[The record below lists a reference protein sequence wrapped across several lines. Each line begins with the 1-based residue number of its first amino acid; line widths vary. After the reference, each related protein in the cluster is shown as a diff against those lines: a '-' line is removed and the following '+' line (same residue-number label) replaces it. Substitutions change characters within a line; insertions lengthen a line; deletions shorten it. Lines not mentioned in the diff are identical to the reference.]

1 MKYKKHVFICTNQKA
16 APKKSCGEVHGDEL
30 VDAFKTAL
38 AERGLLKEM
47 RAQRTGCLDACAFG
61 PTLVVY
67 PEGTYYGNVQL
78 SDVNEIVET
87 HLINGQPVERLKL
100 NV

>member
-1 MKYKKHVFICTNQKA
+1 MKYNKHVFICTNEKA
-16 APKKSCGEVHGDEL
+16 APKKSCGEANGTAL
-30 VDAFKTAL
+30 VDAFKAAL

-78 SDVNEIVET
+78 SDVDEIVDS
-87 HLINGQPVERLKL
+87 HLVNDQPVERLALKF
-100 NV
+100 